1 MPDAALEF
9 QVNNIITKVLKIPK
23 TRITNKAT
31 FYGDLQAES
40 LDYTE
45 LILRIEETFDIQLRE
60 EEIEEINTVEDLI
73 NCLRKHL
80 SKTAVS
86 ASL

>member
-1 MPDAALEF
+1 MPDALALE
-9 QVNNIITKVLKIPK
+9 VKNIITETLKIPK
-23 TRITNKAT
+23 TSITNKAT

-80 SKTAVS
+80 SKTGVFS
-86 ASL
+86 SL